1 METVNIPKAEYDKL
15 IADKKQADQDVNDLK
30 EVVMGVMGVLG
41 LAENGKPIPELFE
54 EEPEIVGPCIKGI
67 TSVSTMMMKTKLPG
81 PMGSR
86 AEKEL
91 AQTFHFIKLI
101 PPLLKRHMIIE

>member
-1 METVNIPKAEYDKL
+1 MGETITIPKAEYDKM
-15 IADKKQADQDVNDLK
+15 IADKKQADQDVKDLK

-54 EEPEIVGPCIKGI
+54 EEPEIIGPCIKGI
-67 TSVSTMMMKTKLPG
+67 TSVSQLMMTSKMPVIGKK
-81 PMGSR
+81 

-91 AQTFHFIKLI
+91 AEKFHFIKLI
-101 PPLLKRHMIIE
+101 PPILKRYV